1 VTQAYPMALATGSG
15 VDIDVLLAPVANH
28 ENAGAGVSL
37 RYDPVYQQIRD
48 ARRND
53 DATLPM
59 GDWERP
65 LVKAD
70 WKRVATL
77 CSEALATRSKDFQL
91 AAWLCE
97 AWTHQR
103 GIEGLIAGTQLMTA
117 LAQHYWQHA
126 WPEIEAGDTDARVA
140 PFVWLNDAISLVLTL
155 HLPLL
160 VIEDREPEYVNLD
173 EWQHVISGGA
183 SEDGAALTRDLLD
196 KHVKKAGNLDALMSM
211 HPHLATARAEWN
223 ALNTQLDELLG
234 YDAPHLGRVADT
246 LARIAQAV
254 TSLLGAHAPAA
265 APAHD
270 TRAVPH
276 AVHGISQ
283 ENAMNAA
290 LQERA
295 APPLSIAPVSAMPL
309 SRVESRAHAYQ
320 LLELVAAYLAEHEP
334 HSPTPYL
341 LWRAVTWGNMP
352 LPELMREV
360 VRSEGDL
367 ARYLALLGIE

>member
-1 VTQAYPMALATGSG
+1 VTQAYPMTLATGGS
-15 VDIDVLLAPVANH
+15 VDLDVLLAPVANH

-65 LVKAD
+65 LIKAD
-70 WKRVATL
+70 WKRVASL

-103 GIEGLIAGTQLMTA
+103 GIEGLIAGTHLMTA
-117 LAQHYWQHA
+117 LARHYWQHA

-160 VIEDREPEYVNLD
+160 TIEDREPAFVNLD
-173 EWQHVISGGA
+173 EWQHVIAGGA
-183 SEDGAALTRDLLD
+183 SDDGAALTRDLLD

-211 HPHLATARAEWN
+211 HRQLATARAEWS

-246 LARIAQAV
+246 LARVAQAV
-254 TSLLGAHAPAA
+254 TSLLGGNVPAA
-265 APAHD
+265 VPAQN
-270 TRAVPH
+270 TLAVPKV
-276 AVHGISQ
+276 AHGASQ

-290 LQERA
+290 LELA

-334 HSPTPYL
+334 HSPTPFL
-341 LWRAVTWGNMP
+341 LSRAVSWGSMP
-352 LPELMREV
+352 LPDLMREI